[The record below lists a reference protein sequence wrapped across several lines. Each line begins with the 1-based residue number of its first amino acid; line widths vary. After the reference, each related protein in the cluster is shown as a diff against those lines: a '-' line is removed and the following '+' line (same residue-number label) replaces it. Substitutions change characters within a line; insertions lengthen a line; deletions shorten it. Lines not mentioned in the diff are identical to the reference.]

1 MANFEFREKLKKLE
15 NAAVKNDVPP
25 KATSMGF
32 GCFLLGTIFFIG
44 ILVYLTISLYINKIY
59 IGGTITLF
67 ISLIFAFIVFKLW
80 TAPKLP

>member
-32 GCFLLGTIFFIG
+32 GCFLLGTIF
-44 ILVYLTISLYINKIY
+44 L
-59 IGGTITLF
+59 
-67 ISLIFAFIVFKLW
+67 
-80 TAPKLP
+80 

>member
-25 KATSMGF
+25 KVTSIGV

-59 IGGTITLF
+59 IGGTITLLVA
-67 ISLIFAFIVFKLW
+67 ITFAFIVFKLW